1 VADALTFARPYQEAF
16 SNARSLEIMKAER
29 DRHFD
34 PTLLDL
40 FVSHFEEIQ
49 QGRSNGVTR

>member
-16 SNARSLEIMKAER
+16 SNPRSLEIMKAER

-40 FVSHFEEIQ
+40 FVSHFEKIQ